1 MGGASPLLWIAAA
14 LGAAGVAVLRH
25 AWSRPRRSA
34 GWNAAGWSLLLAS
47 TVSAGIAEG
56 AWGVSV
62 AAMATMGAALVA
74 LAAAGLG
81 SPRGRAAASNR
92 RVGLLPEAGEPRRI
106 GRRFGTFALV
116 IAGGLVVS
124 IGLAAA
130 VRGLGGMLGW
140 HEANS
145 NALALFAVPVL
156 WAVLSTTLLMQSR
169 RRDQLVTLLVCSLP
183 ALPVLLSGAL
193 S

>member
-1 MGGASPLLWIAAA
+1 MGGAAPLLGLAAA

-34 GWNAAGWSLLLAS
+34 GWNAAGWGLLLAA
-47 TVSAGIAEG
+47 TVAAAEAEG
-56 AWGVSV
+56 AWGIAV
-62 AAMATMGAALVA
+62 AAMATMAAALVA
-74 LAAAGLG
+74 LAAAGIG
-81 SPRGRAAASNR
+81 APPGRAAASNR
-92 RVGLLPEAGEPRRI
+92 RVGLLPETGEPRRL

-116 IAGGLVVS
+116 IVAGLIVA
-124 IGLAAA
+124 IGLALA
-130 VRGLGGMLGW
+130 VRGLGGLLGW

-156 WAVLSTTLLMQSR
+156 WGVLCTVLLMQPR

-183 ALPVLLSGAL
+183 VLPVLVSGAL